1 MMCRM
6 SGSQNDVADADPTRR
21 AVLQLASA
29 RTPALSACGPVDA
42 ELLLA
47 HVLMLRR
54 TDLQLD
60 PHHPVPARERDE
72 FLRLLDRRLAGEP
85 LAYIIGQREFWSL
98 SLEVTPAVLVPR
110 PETELLVERAL
121 ELCRI
126 AGAQVADLGT
136 GSGAIALAVASERP
150 NWNVVGVDCSAAAL
164 QVARRNAAN
173 LHLTHV
179 GWRLGNWFEPLVGR
193 RFDLILSNPP
203 YVREDDAA
211 LSSDGVRCEPR
222 LALIAGRDGFDALRA
237 LCAQAPQHL
246 RAKGALALE
255 HGSEQGDEL
264 RKLLVAHGFV
274 HVRSHPDL
282 AGLERVTEAIW
293 PG

>member
-1 MMCRM
+1 MCRM
-6 SGSQNDVADADPTRR
+6 SRPLNDVADAEPTRL
-21 AVLQLASA
+21 ALLQLASA

-47 HVLMLRR
+47 HILMLSR
-54 TDLQLD
+54 TDLRLD
-60 PHHPVPARERDE
+60 PHRPVPARERDE

-85 LAYIIGQREFWSL
+85 LAYITGQREFWSL
-98 SLEVTPAVLVPR
+98 MLEVTPAVLVPR

-121 ELCRI
+121 ELCQL
-126 AGAQVADLGT
+126 AGAHMADLGT

-150 NWNVVGVDCSAAAL
+150 TWNVVGVDCSAAAL
-164 QVARRNAAN
+164 RVARRNAAN
-173 LHLTHV
+173 LHLTEID
-179 GWRLGNWFEPLVGR
+179 WRLGDWFEPLVGQ

-203 YVREDDAA
+203 YVCDDDAA
-211 LSSDGVRCEPR
+211 LSSDGVCCEPR
-222 LALIAGRDGFDALRA
+222 LALVAGRDGFDALRVI
-237 LCAQAPQHL
+237 CAQAPQYL
-246 RAKGALALE
+246 RPKGALALE
-255 HGSEQGDEL
+255 HGSAQGDEL